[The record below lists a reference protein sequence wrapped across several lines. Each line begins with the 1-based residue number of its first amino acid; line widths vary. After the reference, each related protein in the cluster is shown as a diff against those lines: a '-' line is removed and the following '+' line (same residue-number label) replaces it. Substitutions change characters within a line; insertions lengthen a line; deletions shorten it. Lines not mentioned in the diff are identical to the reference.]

1 MDHGLTIA
9 PAAGAAEIAAARGLF
24 VAYAESLDFSLCFQ
38 GFDQELATLPGK
50 YAPPEGTLLL
60 ARRDGAPTGVV
71 AVRPLE
77 PGVAEMKRLYVTP
90 AGRGTG
96 LGRLLAEAAI
106 AFARDAGYRA
116 IRLDTLPTM
125 RAAAALYRRLGFR
138 EIAPYYENPI
148 AGAAYFELDLA

>member
-60 ARRDGAPTGVV
+60 ARRAGAPTGVV